1 MAEIEKVDWPFVGAT
16 LEEAAA
22 ALRVHKRTLMEHIR
36 DRPDF
41 PARKIGRA
49 WRLDLDAVKVWLNG
63 HDESLTG
70 DSEEE

>member
-1 MAEIEKVDWPFVGAT
+1 MAPLEKQTWPIVGAT

-22 ALRVHKRTLMEHIR
+22 ALRVNKRTLMEHIR
-36 DRPDF
+36 DRADF

-49 WRLDLDAVKVWLNG
+49 WRLDLDAVKAWLNG

-70 DSEEE
+70 EEEE